1 VTEGTI
7 TRWLKHV
14 GDRVEADEPL
24 FEVSTDKVDSEVPAP
39 AAGTL
44 TEILVQEGETAEVGV
59 RLAVISDAAGAA
71 PAPAEPAA
79 AAEAPPRREPEPR
92 QPEPE
97 APRAPADAPAA
108 TEWPARQPEAPAAE
122 APAPRAP
129 EPAPAARAEPE
140 PEPPPRRWSERQAP
154 AAAAPSEATPSAG
167 IAPAPGATAGPLMSP
182 VVRRLLNEYGL
193 DPSDV
198 RPTGE
203 GGRITRNDVLDAAA
217 RKQQAGEAPAA
228 AAAPTTPA
236 PTAPRPAAPEPAA
249 PPPAAPAPAPA
260 PAPPREPRPEPAPPR
275 APAPAAPAPAE
286 AAVPSAAAADERV
299 PFDNIRR
306 RTAEHMLRSK
316 QTSPHAYTSMEVD
329 YERVDRARR
338 KAQAEWRAREGF
350 PLTYL
355 PFIVRAFCD
364 TLEEFPLLNAS
375 VDGEALVVHRDIH
388 VGIAVD
394 LEFRGLIAPVIRNAD
409 GKRLRLIA
417 REIHD
422 LAERARHKQLMPDEI
437 MGGTFTITNPGPWGT
452 YFTLPIINQPQ
463 VAILSTDG
471 IRKRPWVV
479 TGPDGEDSL
488 AIRHIGLLAL
498 AWDHRAFDGAYAAAF
513 LQSMKDV
520 IQTHDWDAEVA

>member
-1 VTEGTI
+1 MPQLGETVTEGTI

-44 TEILVQEGETAEVGV
+44 TEILVDEGETAEVGA
-59 RLAVISDAAGAA
+59 RLAVISDAAAA
-71 PAPAEPAA
+71 QAP
-79 AAEAPPRREPEPR
+79 AAEAPAARE
-92 QPEPE
+92 PEPE
-97 APRAPADAPAA
+97 APRAPAAPAPS
-108 TEWPARQPEAPAAE
+108 TEWPGRQTEAPAAE
-122 APAPRAP
+122 APTQPSP

-140 PEPPPRRWSERQAP
+140 PEPPARRWSDRQAP
-154 AAAAPSEATPSAG
+154 AAAEPREPTPSEETAPTPAAT
-167 IAPAPGATAGPLMSP
+167 GAALVSP
-182 VVRRLLNEYGL
+182 VVRRLLNEHDL

-198 RPTGE
+198 RGTGE

-217 RKQQAGEAPAA
+217 GKQRAGQPPAA
-228 AAAPTTPA
+228 AASTPTVPPPAASRPAAPEPA
-236 PTAPRPAAPEPAA
+236 PAAPRPAAPEPAA
-249 PPPAAPAPAPA
+249 
-260 PAPPREPRPEPAPPR
+260 RPRPEPAPPP
-275 APAPAAPAPAE
+275 APAPAVPAPAE
-286 AAVPSAAAADERV
+286 AGAPPRAAAGDETI

-338 KAQAEWRAREGF
+338 NAQEEWRGREGF

-364 TLEEFPLLNAS
+364 TVEEYPLVNAS
-375 VDGEALVVHRDIH
+375 VDGETLVVHRDIH

-394 LEFRGLIAPVIRNAD
+394 LEFRGLIAPVIRDAD

-422 LAERARHKQLMPDEI
+422 LATRARNKQLMPDEI

-471 IRKRPWVV
+471 IRKRPWVM
-479 TGPDGEDSL
+479 TDADGEDSL

-513 LQSMKDV
+513 LQSMKDI